1 MKTTL
6 TTYLIVVP
14 IPTLLPLTEMGEL
27 PTVEV
32 PVKTGTVFVV
42 PLPVTVCAAAP
53 AEANTKTKPSHLHA
67 DFVIFPDPLVS
78 VICRSRSKAA

>member
-14 IPTLLPLTEMGEL
+14 IPTLPPETDIGEL
-27 PTVEV
+27 PTVDV
-32 PVKTGTVFVV
+32 PVKTGTVFVL

-53 AEANTKTKPSHLHA
+53 ADANAKTKPSHMHA
-67 DFVIFPDPLVS
+67 DFVIFLNPFVS
-78 VICRSRSKAA
+78 FISCSRPFDT